1 MMISD
6 VHDDYEIIEGVKL
19 MAPSPSR
26 GHVNVKA
33 NLVTIINN
41 YARINKLGV
50 VIADKKAKMLF
61 EKKDATLHGVPDMIA
76 EVFSKSTMKRDLG
89 IKKDIYEK
97 KRRARIL
104 DYRARRQ
111 ISAR

>member
-19 MAPSPSR
+19 MAPSPSW

-50 VIADKKAKMLF
+50 VIAD
-61 EKKDATLHGVPDMIA
+61 
-76 EVFSKSTMKRDLG
+76 
-89 IKKDIYEK
+89 
-97 KRRARIL
+97 
-104 DYRARRQ
+104 
-111 ISAR
+111 